1 MDGNVPTRIEGIKYH
16 GVVQTFVYLG
26 SQEFPGKPP
35 LPLYHGSATPDT
47 LSIGVL
53 IKLQAE
59 QKENPDSLPD
69 LVVKAMSKK
78 I

>member
-1 MDGNVPTRIEGIKYH
+1 MDGNVPTRFEGIKYH
-16 GVVQTFVYLG
+16 GVEQNFVYLG
-26 SQEFPGKPP
+26 LQVFPGKPP
-35 LPLYHGSATPDT
+35 LPLYHGSVTPDT
-47 LSIGVL
+47 LNLGIL

-78 I
+78 P